1 MVAKVTNPACPVEYL
16 ETMSPLSGIIDVRL
30 LPLSPTSCHWRYSL
44 YDGTVV
50 NGQALLSPPPV
61 NIDWWHQIELPD
73 GSVTPGPDRSAEKLA
88 SLHLPD
94 LAGKTVLDVGA
105 FDGYFSFAAE
115 RLGASR
121 VLAVDTHVWH
131 RPGGKD
137 GFEYAR
143 NALGSNVEDV
153 EVEVLDISPET
164 VGQFDVVLFL
174 GVLYHMRHPLLALE
188 RMASVTKELLV
199 VETLIDMTFL
209 RSPAA
214 AFYPWKLL
222 TDDTNWWGPNRAALM
237 GMLHSVGFERTVPYP
252 VKRFSAARL
261 RGLPV
266 HAKMNASLVSST
278 PWRSRV
284 RLLRDFARSTLAQN
298 RLVAHGWR

>member
-1 MVAKVTNPACPVEYL
+1 VASA
-16 ETMSPLSGIIDVRL
+16 
-30 LPLSPTSCHWRYSL
+30 
-44 YDGTVV
+44 
-50 NGQALLSPPPV
+50 QALSSPPPP

-73 GSVTPGPDRSAEKLA
+73 GSVTPGPDHSAEKLA
-88 SLHLPD
+88 GLHLPD
-94 LAGKTVLDVGA
+94 LTGKTVLDVGA
-105 FDGYFSFAAE
+105 YDGYFSFAAE

-143 NALGSNVEDV
+143 KTLQSKVEDV

-199 VETLIDMTFL
+199 VETLVDMTFL

-214 AFYPWKLL
+214 AFYPEKLL
-222 TDDTNWWGPNRAALM
+222 TDDTNWWGPNRAALL
-237 GMLHSVGFERTVPYP
+237 GMLHSVGFGRIVPYP
-252 VKRFSAARL
+252 VKRLSAARM
-261 RGLPV
+261 RGLPL
-266 HAKMNASLVSST
+266 HTKRNTDLVSST
-278 PWRSRV
+278 PWRARP
-284 RLLRDFARSTLAQN
+284 RLARDLAKSALTQN
-298 RLVAHGWR
+298 RLVAHGLR